1 MLASSVAAL
10 GSLAAGG
17 VLSGCS
23 KSSARS
29 ADVIVVG
36 AGLSGL
42 IAARAIVKGGARS
55 SCWKRAITSAA
66 GWSEFRSSRA
76 GGSTLAASGSV
87 PRRAPIAAVA
97 NQLSVKTFPWYH
109 EGKTVLN
116 FNAKQGFVKGEDAPW
131 PGAPDLVTARD
142 RAARGHVRA
151 KFEALAATVPPE
163 APWTAPNA
171 PALDAE
177 TLATWL
183 EQETSNA
190 FARFMVTSL
199 AHIGGSGAFDP
210 SEVSLLHFAWT
221 QRVAPQAENPE
232 SKLFYG
238 AAGQIPP
245 LLAAQLS
252 TRVRLNQPVRSIEQD
267 STGVIVTSDS
277 ASYRALHDRG
287 DTDPIGGRDPL
298 HATAS
303 SIASAADAAL
313 SDGRDHQ
320 GPRNL
325 SRGVLARRR
334 REWRRDR
341 KPADNRVHR

>member
-1 MLASSVAAL
+1 
-10 GSLAAGG
+10 
-17 VLSGCS
+17 
-23 KSSARS
+23 
-29 ADVIVVG
+29 
-36 AGLSGL
+36 
-42 IAARAIVKGGARS
+42 
-55 SCWKRAITSAA
+55 
-66 GWSEFRSSRA
+66 
-76 GGSTLAASGSV
+76 
-87 PRRAPIAAVA
+87 VA

-199 AHIGGSGAFDP
+199 AHIGGSGAFDH